1 MKNEQHPLAVIGL
14 EAARMVAEGEQTHS
28 CQALRIASGDDSI
41 FRSPICGLYID
52 TFGNP
57 HGVSALVHAMWRLGD
72 LIECEDADR
81 MRGLRTA
88 AEQRKLRV
96 LALCFFA
103 AMVEAGDL

>member
-1 MKNEQHPLAVIGL
+1 MKNKLAAVCL
-14 EAARMVAEGEQTHS
+14 EAAREVAEGEEEHS
-28 CQALRIASGDDSI
+28 CIALRKADGEPSL

-57 HGVSALVHAMWRLGD
+57 HGNRDMMSASWYLGD
-72 LIECEDADR
+72 LIECEDAEK
-81 MRGLRTA
+81 MTGQRTP

>member
-1 MKNEQHPLAVIGL
+1 MKNKQHLLAAICL
-14 EAARMVAEGEQTHS
+14 EAARMVAEGEQEHS
-28 CQALRIASGDDSI
+28 CLALREASGDESI

-57 HGVSALVHAMWRLGD
+57 HGNRDLMNACWHLGD
-72 LIECEDADR
+72 LIECEDAEK
-81 MRGLRTA
+81 MTGQRTP
-88 AEQRKLRV
+88 AEKRKLRV